1 MAFRCFF
8 DVDGVVLDFE
18 SSFIKVVSNYFQLE
32 VPENYQTEN
41 WFFSDLLTSEQV
53 QEGWDY
59 FLKCSEFENMP
70 PLVDPHQF
78 NRIFGAYPVHFV
90 TNIPPDC
97 LDRRQR
103 NLKKIGY
110 QFTSAHCAGFVQYD
124 GHPPQTKADV
134 IQNLLEDHEQFLF
147 VDDHPDN
154 CVNVHE
160 SFPEA
165 EVWLMTRPH
174 NQDFSHP
181 VIRRALHWDDVFKHP
196 REVDHEH

>member
-18 SSFIKVVSNYFQLE
+18 SSFIKVVSNYFQLD

-90 TNIPPDC
+90 TNIPPD
-97 LDRRQR
+97 
-103 NLKKIGY
+103 
-110 QFTSAHCAGFVQYD
+110 
-124 GHPPQTKADV
+124 
-134 IQNLLEDHEQFLF
+134 
-147 VDDHPDN
+147 
-154 CVNVHE
+154 
-160 SFPEA
+160 
-165 EVWLMTRPH
+165 
-174 NQDFSHP
+174 
-181 VIRRALHWDDVFKHP
+181 
-196 REVDHEH
+196 